1 MHLKTNN
8 DRFLT
13 ADLRYKV
20 DCVLVTAERRTFR
33 TTHFQKVTY
42 IRCIKKQ
49 YSISS
54 QGRSDGFE
62 GVSFMAV
69 IDSEQ
74 LQHVLSKQFL
84 MKQDQIYVPKT

>member
-1 MHLKTNN
+1 MH
-8 DRFLT
+8 
-13 ADLRYKV
+13 
-20 DCVLVTAERRTFR
+20 
-33 TTHFQKVTY
+33 QG
-42 IRCIKKQ
+42 Q